1 MKTRT
6 FSTVVLVGAVALM
19 VALKNVTGLY
29 VIGLILCLGAL
40 WEFYKMAEHKGVA
53 PFKKTAMV
61 FAALMMIV
69 IYPGFHYQWVQ
80 YGYVTLNDKITGLNA
95 NFFNFEQVL
104 PALFIISVLGF
115 AALKPTKNNPLARV
129 AVTVFGFLYIPFL
142 FSFLLRL
149 VPLPNGLLLAT
160 YVVVVTKCTDIG
172 AYLVGSCL
180 GKHQMSPQSS
190 PKKTWEGCAGGVLLA
205 LTVSLGFAY
214 FLTPELWWRHAL
226 ILGVL
231 LPPLSVVGDL
241 IESVIKRDTGAKDSG
256 AVIPGIGGAL
266 DLVDSMLFTA
276 PVFYFYLVL
285 IRL

>member
-53 PFKKTAMV
+53 PFKKIALG
-61 FAALMMIV
+61 FALLLLATNYRWAAEV
-69 IYPGFHYQWVQ
+69 PYWG
-80 YGYVTLNDKITGLNA
+80 A
-95 NFFNFEQVL
+95 VL
-104 PALFIISVLGF
+104 VLFIVSVLGF

-142 FSFLLRL
+142 FNFLFWSMA
-149 VPLPNGLLLAT
+149 LPNGLLLAT

-172 AYLVGSCL
+172 AYLVGSWL
-180 GKHQMSPQSS
+180 GKHQMCPQSS

-205 LTVSLGFAY
+205 LTVSLVFAY

-226 ILGVL
+226 ILGVI

-241 IESVIKRDTGAKDSG
+241 IESVIKRDTEVKDSG

-276 PVFYFYLVL
+276 PVFYFYLAL